1 MRVKQIADVAGVTLD
16 TVRYYTKVGLLQPT
30 KDAENGYK
38 YYNEQDLTA
47 LKFAVRAKQIGFVLS
62 DIHSICD
69 MAREGESPCPKVR
82 EIMIENL
89 QRTEKA
95 FREME
100 QLRNRM
106 REAVKHWDHME
117 DNCPTGNMICNL
129 IEDWE
134 NCPDAK
140 SCE

>member
-1 MRVKQIADVAGVTLD
+1 MQVKQIADAAGVTLD
-16 TVRYYTKVGLLQPT
+16 TVRYYTKVGLLRPV
-30 KDAENGYK
+30 KNPENGYK
-38 YYNEQDLTA
+38 LYNDQDLTA
-47 LKFAVRAKQIGFVLS
+47 LRFAIRAKQIGFVLA
-62 DIHSICD
+62 DIESICD

-82 EIMIENL
+82 EIMLENL

-106 REAVKHWDHME
+106 REAVKHWDHMK
-117 DNCPTGNMICNL
+117 DNCPTGDMICHL

-134 NCPDAK
+134 NCPDAV
-140 SCE
+140 